1 MPPRGTD
8 ECIQVVIRCRPL
20 SSRELDN
27 GNEKVVKMYSH
38 EDKGEIMIH
47 REGDDE
53 PPKQFTFDKVFDE
66 NCMQEELFES
76 TARHIVGNV
85 LEGYNGTIFAYGQT
99 GTGKTHT
106 MEGELKPKEM
116 RGVMTRCFDA
126 VFNCIE
132 GHKDAQFLV
141 RASYLEIYKENIR
154 DLLSS
159 NPKNKL
165 IMHEKPDSG
174 VYVKDLSSFICKSSD
189 EMQSV
194 QNTGRKNK
202 SMGETKMNA
211 RSSRSHSVFTLTLE
225 CSELGPD
232 GKDHIRVG
240 KLNLVDLAGSE
251 RQSKTDASGQRLEEA
266 IKINLSL
273 TCLCQVISALTD
285 SKASYVPYRDSQLT
299 RLLQDS
305 LGGNTKTV
313 MIANI
318 GPADYNM
325 DETINTL
332 RWASRAKSIKNKPRI
347 NEDPK
352 DAMLREFQDEIQKLR
367 AQLELIQDGKDPG
380 SAALGIIGGKPQIVE
395 KVIKKKDEK
404 KLKELEEKLIR
415 EKEEIKRQAEEERR
429 KIEDQMNM
437 AEDEKKVVLERLREQ
452 EEEKEKAK
460 TKQQAL
466 IKKLKKME
474 EKVLVGTQVIEEAKK
489 QAKELKKTKKVLEK
503 ENNRRQELEEKKK
516 EKDDELIKI
525 NKKFGNLQEE
535 LDYITSKLHKVWNK
549 YQAVQGE
556 VQEQQEE
563 FLRDRQDMYDTIFE
577 LDTQLKLKASIIE
590 NFIPEDEVKKVTD
603 NAKWNEEL
611 NDWVLK
617 PPKKFQ
623 KKKGG
628 NRPVSAVGMKR
639 PTSEYS
645 RIAKGL
651 GDVNP
656 RFKFE
661 NILDLD
667 LDMPERT
674 TEDYQGQVSERVS
687 TAINMILNQ
696 TEDDAATQVPIESLI
711 NFSDSILTETA
722 QKPAT
727 AAASRPKSAKRIKSA
742 VKKKK
747 GPSLE
752 ALPDDESETK
762 ASEDT
767 KPDDIPRARGLG
779 N

>member
-1 MPPRGTD
+1 
-8 ECIQVVIRCRPL
+8 
-20 SSRELDN
+20 
-27 GNEKVVKMYSH
+27 
-38 EDKGEIMIH
+38 
-47 REGDDE
+47 
-53 PPKQFTFDKVFDE
+53 
-66 NCMQEELFES
+66 
-76 TARHIVGNV
+76 
-85 LEGYNGTIFAYGQT
+85 
-99 GTGKTHT
+99 
-106 MEGELKPKEM
+106 
-116 RGVMTRCFDA
+116 
-126 VFNCIE
+126 
-132 GHKDAQFLV
+132 
-141 RASYLEIYKENIR
+141 
-154 DLLSS
+154 
-159 NPKNKL
+159 
-165 IMHEKPDSG
+165 MHEKPDSG
-174 VYVKDLSSFICKSSD
+174 VYVKDLSSFICKSFE
-189 EMQSV
+189 EMQAV
-194 QNTGRKNK
+194 QDTGRKNK

-225 CSELGPD
+225 ISELGPD

-240 KLNLVDLAGSE
+240 KLNMVDLAGSE
-251 RQSKTDASGQRLEEA
+251 RQSKTNATGQRLEEA

-285 SKASYVPYRDSQLT
+285 SKATYVPYRDSQLT

-318 GPADYNM
+318 GPADYNI

-332 RWASRAKSIKNKPRI
+332 RWASRAKHIQNKPRI

-352 DAMLREFQDEIQKLR
+352 DAMLREFQEEIRKLR
-367 AQLELIQDGKDPG
+367 SQLEMIQDGKDP
-380 SAALGIIGGKPQIVE
+380 SAALGVIGGKPQIVE
-395 KVIKKKDEK
+395 KVVKKKDEK
-404 KLKELEEKLIR
+404 KLKELEEKLLR
-415 EKEEIKRQAEEERR
+415 EKEEIKRQAEDERNR
-429 KIEDQMNM
+429 IEQQMNM
-437 AEDEKKVVLERLREQ
+437 AEDEKKQVLDRIRAQ
-452 EEEKEKAK
+452 EEEREKAK

-474 EKVLVGTQVIEEAKK
+474 EKVLVGHQVIEEAKK

-516 EKDDELIKI
+516 EKDDELLKI
-525 NKKFGNLQEE
+525 NKKFGTLQEE
-535 LDYITSKLHKVWNK
+535 LDYITKKLHKVWSK
-549 YQAVQGE
+549 YQSAQNE
-556 VQEQQEE
+556 IQESQEE
-563 FLRDRQDMYDTIFE
+563 FFRDRQDMYDTIFE

-603 NAKWNEEL
+603 MAKWNDEL

-674 TEDYQGQVSERVS
+674 TEDYQGQPSERVHN
-687 TAINMILNQ
+687 AINMILNQ
-696 TEDDAATQVPIESLI
+696 NDEEQAAAVPIETLI
-711 NFSDSILTETA
+711 NFNDSILSETA
-722 QKPAT
+722 AKPK
-727 AAASRPKSAKRIKSA
+727 SDRPKSAKRLKSA
-742 VKKKK
+742 KKKK
-747 GPSLE
+747 TLE
-752 ALPDDESETK
+752 ALPDDEEEVEQKKT
-762 ASEDT
+762 EDR
-767 KPDDIPRARGLG
+767 PDAIPRARGLV
-779 N
+779 

>member
-1 MPPRGTD
+1 MSKNKS

-20 SSRELDN
+20 SKKEREN
-27 GNEKVVKMYSH
+27 GNEKVVQMYSR
-38 EDKGEIMIH
+38 EDKGEIMVG
-47 REGDDE
+47 REGDEE

-66 NCMQEELFES
+66 AIGQEQLFEES
-76 TARHIVGNV
+76 SRAIVGNV

-106 MEGELKPKEM
+106 MEGEQKPKEM
-116 RGVMTRCFDA
+116 RGVMSRCFEA
-126 VFNCIE
+126 VFNCIDA
-132 GHKDAQFLV
+132 HKDAQFLV

-154 DLLSS
+154 DLLSP

-174 VYVKDLSSFICKSSD
+174 VYVKDLSSFICKNYQ
-189 EMQSV
+189 EMQAV

-240 KLNLVDLAGSE
+240 KLNMVDLAGSE

-285 SKASYVPYRDSQLT
+285 TKSSYVPYRDSQLT

-318 GPADYNM
+318 GPADYNT

-332 RWASRAKSIKNKPRI
+332 RWASRAKNIKNKPRI

-352 DAMLREFQDEIQKLR
+352 DAMLREFQDEIHKLR
-367 AQLELIQDGKDPG
+367 AQLEMIQDGKDPG
-380 SAALGIIGGKPQIVE
+380 VTMAALGGQQIVE

-404 KLKELEEKLIR
+404 KLKELEEKLII
-415 EKEEIKRQAEEERR
+415 EKEQIKKKADEERQR
-429 KIEDQMNM
+429 IEQEMNM
-437 AEDEKKVVLERLREQ
+437 ADDEKKQVLDKLRQQ
-452 EEEKEKAK
+452 EEEKEKSK
-460 TKQQAL
+460 TKQQEL

-474 EKVLVGTQVIEEAKK
+474 EKVLVGSEVMKEAKK
-489 QAKELKKTKKVLEK
+489 QEKELKHTRKILEK
-503 ENNRRQELEEKKK
+503 ENKRRERLEDKKQMA
-516 EKDDELIKI
+516 DDELLKF

-535 LDYITSKLHKVWNK
+535 LDYVTGKLQKVWQK
-549 YQAVQGE
+549 YQGVQNE
-556 VQEQQEE
+556 IQEQQEE

-577 LDTQLKLKASIIE
+577 LDTQLKLKTSIIE
-590 NFIPEDEVKKVTD
+590 NFIPDDEVKKVTD
-603 NAKWNEEL
+603 NSKWNEEL

-617 PPKKFQ
+617 PPKRFQ

-696 TEDDAATQVPIESLI
+696 NEEEQTASVPIENLI
-711 NFSDSILTETA
+711 NFSDSILQEKPVTE
-722 QKPAT
+722 K
-727 AAASRPKSAKRIKSA
+727 AARPKSAKRLKSA
-742 VKKKK
+742 KKKA
-747 GPSLE
+747 STLQQ
-752 ALPDDESETK
+752 LPDDTQETETK
-762 ASEDT
+762 ASHDT
-767 KPDDIPRARGLG
+767 TNPEDIPRAKGLM
-779 N
+779 

>member
-1 MPPRGTD
+1 MRSNKS
-8 ECIQVVIRCRPL
+8 EAIQVVIRCRPL
-20 SSRELDN
+20 SSTEVAN
-27 GNEKVVKMYSH
+27 GNEKVVKMV
-38 EDKGEIMIH
+38 ERDDWGEVIVH
-47 REGDDE
+47 REGDEE
-53 PPKQFTFDKVFDE
+53 PPKIFSFDRVFDE
-66 NCMQEELFES
+66 RTNQEDLFEK
-76 TARHIVGNV
+76 TARAIVGNV
-85 LEGYNGTIFAYGQT
+85 FEGYNGTIFAYGQT

-106 MEGELKPKEM
+106 MEGEMKPKEM
-116 RGVMTRCFDA
+116 RGVMTRCFES
-126 VFNCIE
+126 VFKCIDE
-132 GHKDAQFLV
+132 QPNAQFLV

-174 VYVKDLSSFICKSSD
+174 VYVKDLSSFICKSFE
-189 EMQSV
+189 EMQAV
-194 QNTGRKNK
+194 QDTGRKNK

-225 CSELGPD
+225 ISELGPD

-240 KLNLVDLAGSE
+240 KLNMVDLAGSE
-251 RQSKTDASGQRLEEA
+251 RQSKTNATGQRLEEA

-285 SKASYVPYRDSQLT
+285 SKATYVPYRDSQLT

-318 GPADYNM
+318 GPADYNI

-332 RWASRAKSIKNKPRI
+332 RWASRAKHIQNKPRI

-352 DAMLREFQDEIQKLR
+352 DAMLREFQEEIRKLR
-367 AQLELIQDGKDPG
+367 SQLEMIQDGKDP
-380 SAALGIIGGKPQIVE
+380 SAALGVIGGKPQIVE
-395 KVIKKKDEK
+395 KVVKKKDEK
-404 KLKELEEKLIR
+404 KLKELEEKLLR
-415 EKEEIKRQAEEERR
+415 EKEEIKRQAEDERNR
-429 KIEDQMNM
+429 IEQQMNM
-437 AEDEKKVVLERLREQ
+437 AEDEKKQVLDRIRAQ
-452 EEEKEKAK
+452 EEEREKAK

-474 EKVLVGTQVIEEAKK
+474 EKVLVGHQVIEEAKK

-516 EKDDELIKI
+516 EKDDELLKI
-525 NKKFGNLQEE
+525 NKKFGTLQEE
-535 LDYITSKLHKVWNK
+535 LDYITKKLHKVWSK
-549 YQAVQGE
+549 YQSAQNE
-556 VQEQQEE
+556 IQESQEE
-563 FLRDRQDMYDTIFE
+563 FFRDRQDMYDTIFE

-603 NAKWNEEL
+603 MAKWNDEL

-674 TEDYQGQVSERVS
+674 TEDYQGQPSERVHN
-687 TAINMILNQ
+687 AINMILNQ
-696 TEDDAATQVPIESLI
+696 NDEEQAAAVPIETLI
-711 NFSDSILTETA
+711 NFNDSILSETA
-722 QKPAT
+722 AKPK
-727 AAASRPKSAKRIKSA
+727 SDRPKSAKRLKSA
-742 VKKKK
+742 KKKK
-747 GPSLE
+747 TLE
-752 ALPDDESETK
+752 ALPDDEEEVEQKKT
-762 ASEDT
+762 EDR
-767 KPDDIPRARGLG
+767 PDAIPRARGLV
-779 N
+779 

>member
-1 MPPRGTD
+1 MLRKD
-8 ECIQVVIRCRPL
+8 NSECIQVVIRCRPL
-20 SSRELDN
+20 SSTEIAN
-27 GNEKVVKMYSH
+27 GNQKVVKMYENH
-38 EDKGEIMIH
+38 GKGEIAIQH
-47 REGDDE
+47 EGDDE
-53 PPKQFTFDKVFDE
+53 APKIFTFDKVFDE
-66 NCMQEELFES
+66 TVEQEFLFENS
-76 TARHIVGNV
+76 SRPIVSNV
-85 LEGYNGTIFAYGQT
+85 IEGYNGTIFAYGQT

-106 MEGELKPKEM
+106 MEGEMKPKEM
-116 RGVMTRCFDA
+116 KGVMARCFEA
-126 VFNCIE
+126 VYSQIDN
-132 GHKDAQFLV
+132 HKDAQFLI

-174 VYVKDLSSFICKSSD
+174 VYVKDLSSFICKSSK
-189 EMQSV
+189 EMQAV
-194 QNTGRKNK
+194 QETGRKNK

-240 KLNLVDLAGSE
+240 KLNMVDLAGSE
-251 RQSKTDASGQRLEEA
+251 RQSKTNATGQRLEEA

-285 SKASYVPYRDSQLT
+285 SKSTYVPYRDSQLT

-332 RWASRAKSIKNKPRI
+332 RWASRAKNIKNQPKI

-352 DAMLREFQDEIQKLR
+352 DAMLREFQDEIHKLR
-367 AQLELIQDGKDPG
+367 QQLEMIQEGKDPG
-380 SAALGIIGGKPQIVE
+380 AALGFVKGKPQIIE
-395 KVIKKKDEK
+395 KVIKVKDDK
-404 KLKELEEKLIR
+404 KLKELEEKLLQ
-415 EKEEIKRQAEEERR
+415 EKEEIKKQAEEERR
-429 KIEDQMNM
+429 KIEAQMNM
-437 AEDEKKVVLERLREQ
+437 AEDEKKALLDKLRFQ

-460 TKQQAL
+460 TKQQSL

-474 EKVLVGTQVIEEAKK
+474 EKVIVGTQVMEEAKN
-489 QAKELKKTKKVLEK
+489 QAKELKKTKKELDK
-503 ENNRRQELEEKKK
+503 EQRLQKELEEQKK
-516 EKDDELIKI
+516 EKDDELLQI
-525 NKKFGNLQEE
+525 NKKFGTLQEE
-535 LDYITSKLHKVWNK
+535 LDYITKKLHKVWSK
-549 YQAVQGE
+549 YQGVQTEIHE
-556 VQEQQEE
+556 VQEDFFRE
-563 FLRDRQDMYDTIFE
+563 RQDMFDTIYE
-577 LDTQLKLKASIIE
+577 LDCQLRLKAAIIE

-603 NAKWNEEL
+603 MSKWNDEL

-628 NRPVSAVGMKR
+628 IRPVSAVGMKR

-674 TEDYQGQVSERVS
+674 TEDYQGQPSERVHN
-687 TAINMILNQ
+687 AINMILNQ
-696 TEDDAATQVPIESLI
+696 NEEEQAASVPIDNLI
-711 NFSDSILTETA
+711 NFNDSVLVETKE
-722 QKPAT
+722 KPA
-727 AAASRPKSAKRIKSA
+727 AARPKSAKRIKSA
-742 VKKKK
+742 KKKATLQEL
-747 GPSLE
+747 P
-752 ALPDDESETK
+752 PDDKEIEK
-762 ASEDT
+762 KEAQD
-767 KPDDIPRARGLG
+767 KPQEMFPKARGLK
-779 N
+779 

>member
-1 MPPRGTD
+1 MPSNDP
-8 ECIQVVIRCRPL
+8 EWIQVVIRCRPL
-20 SSRELDN
+20 SEKEIAN
-27 GNEKVVKMYSH
+27 GNEKVVKMF
-38 EDKGEIMIH
+38 ERGDKGEVH
-47 REGDDE
+47 VGRDGDEE
-53 PPKQFTFDKVFDE
+53 PPKVFTFDKIFDE
-66 NCMQEELFES
+66 NIEQDVLFEK
-76 TARHIVGNV
+76 TARAIVGNV

-106 MEGELKPKEM
+106 MEGLMMPKNL
-116 RGVMTRCFDA
+116 RGVMSRCFEA
-126 VFNCIE
+126 VYDSIE
-132 GHKDAQFLV
+132 GHKDAQFLI
-141 RASYLEIYKENIR
+141 RASYLEIYKENVR

-165 IMHEKPDSG
+165 LLHEKPDSG
-174 VYVKDLSSFICKSSD
+174 VYVKDLSSFICKNCE
-189 EMQSV
+189 EMQAV
-194 QNTGRKNK
+194 QDTGRKNK
-202 SMGETKMNA
+202 SMGETSMNA

-225 CSELGPD
+225 WSELGPD

-240 KLNLVDLAGSE
+240 KLNMVDLAGSE
-251 RQSKTDASGQRLEEA
+251 RQSKTNATGQRLEEA

-285 SKASYVPYRDSQLT
+285 PKATYVPYRDSQLT

-332 RWASRAKSIKNKPRI
+332 RWASRAKNIQNKPRI

-352 DAMLREFQDEIQKLR
+352 DAMLREFQEEIRKLR
-367 AQLELIQDGKDPG
+367 AQLEMIQDGKDPT
-380 SAALGIIGGKPQIVE
+380 AALGIVGGKPQIIE
-395 KVIKKKDEK
+395 KIVKVKDEA
-404 KLKELEEKLIR
+404 KLKELEEKLNR
-415 EKEEIKRQAEEERR
+415 EKEEIKLQAEEERR
-429 KIEDQMNM
+429 RIEAQMNM
-437 AEDEKKVVLERLREQ
+437 AEDEKKVVLDRIREQ

-460 TKQQAL
+460 TKQQSL

-474 EKVLVGTQVIEEAKK
+474 EKVLVGTQVMEEAKK

-503 ENNRRQELEEKKK
+503 ENRQRQELEEQKK
-516 EKDDELIKI
+516 EKDDELLQI
-525 NKKFGNLQEE
+525 NKKFGTLQEE
-535 LDYITSKLHKVWNK
+535 LDYITKKLQKVWSK
-549 YQAVQGE
+549 YQSVQNEIQE
-556 VQEQQEE
+556 VQED
-563 FLRDRQDMYDTIFE
+563 FYRDRQDMFDTISE
-577 LDTQLKLKASIIE
+577 LDIQLKLKSLIID

-603 NAKWNEEL
+603 MAKWNEEL
-611 NDWVLK
+611 NDWVIK

-628 NRPVSAVGMKR
+628 VRPVSAVGMKR

-674 TEDYQGQVSERVS
+674 TEDYQGQPSERVHN
-687 TAINMILNQ
+687 AINMILNQ
-696 TEDDAATQVPIESLI
+696 NDEEQNAVVPIDNLI
-711 NFSDSILTETA
+711 NFNDSVLQETQAKPKSD
-722 QKPAT
+722 
-727 AAASRPKSAKRIKSA
+727 RPKSAKRVKTA
-742 VKKKK
+742 KKKK
-747 GPSLE
+747 TLE
-752 ALPDDESETK
+752 ELPDEEIEK
-762 ASEDT
+762 
-767 KPDDIPRARGLG
+767 KK
-779 N
+779 

>member
-1 MPPRGTD
+1 MRSHKS
-8 ECIQVVIRCRPL
+8 EAIQVVIRCRPL
-20 SSRELDN
+20 SSTEVAN
-27 GNEKVVKMYSH
+27 GNEKVVKMV
-38 EDKGEIMIH
+38 ERDDWGEVIVH
-47 REGDDE
+47 REGDEE
-53 PPKQFTFDKVFDE
+53 PPKIFSFDRVFDE
-66 NCMQEELFES
+66 RTNQEDLFEK
-76 TARHIVGNV
+76 TARAIVGNV
-85 LEGYNGTIFAYGQT
+85 FEGYNGTIFAYGQT

-106 MEGELKPKEM
+106 MEGEMKPKEM
-116 RGVMTRCFDA
+116 RGVMTRCFES
-126 VFNCIE
+126 VFKCIDE
-132 GHKDAQFLV
+132 QPNAQFLV

-174 VYVKDLSSFICKSSD
+174 VYVKDLSSFICKSFE
-189 EMQSV
+189 EMQAV
-194 QNTGRKNK
+194 QDTGRKNK

-225 CSELGPD
+225 ISELGPD

-240 KLNLVDLAGSE
+240 KLNMVDLAGSE
-251 RQSKTDASGQRLEEA
+251 RQSKTNATGQRLEEA

-285 SKASYVPYRDSQLT
+285 SKATYVPYRDSQLT

-318 GPADYNM
+318 GPADYNI

-332 RWASRAKSIKNKPRI
+332 RWASRAKHIQNKPRI

-352 DAMLREFQDEIQKLR
+352 DAMLREFQEEIRKLR
-367 AQLELIQDGKDPG
+367 SQLEMIQDGKDP
-380 SAALGIIGGKPQIVE
+380 SAALGVIGGKPQIVE
-395 KVIKKKDEK
+395 KVVKKKDEK
-404 KLKELEEKLIR
+404 KLKELEEKLLR
-415 EKEEIKRQAEEERR
+415 EKEEIKRQAEDERNR
-429 KIEDQMNM
+429 IEQQMNM
-437 AEDEKKVVLERLREQ
+437 AEDEKKQVLDRIRAQ
-452 EEEKEKAK
+452 EEEREKAK

-474 EKVLVGTQVIEEAKK
+474 EKVLVGHQVIEEAKK

-516 EKDDELIKI
+516 EKDDELLKI
-525 NKKFGNLQEE
+525 NKKFGTLQEE
-535 LDYITSKLHKVWNK
+535 LDYITKKLHKVWSK
-549 YQAVQGE
+549 YQSAQNE
-556 VQEQQEE
+556 IQESQEE
-563 FLRDRQDMYDTIFE
+563 FFRDRQDMYDTIFE

-603 NAKWNEEL
+603 MAKWNDEL

-674 TEDYQGQVSERVS
+674 TEDYQGQPSERVHN
-687 TAINMILNQ
+687 AINMILNQ
-696 TEDDAATQVPIESLI
+696 NDEEQAAAVPIETLI
-711 NFSDSILTETA
+711 NFNDSILSETA
-722 QKPAT
+722 AKPK
-727 AAASRPKSAKRIKSA
+727 SDRPKSAKRLKSA
-742 VKKKK
+742 KKKK
-747 GPSLE
+747 TLE
-752 ALPDDESETK
+752 ALPDDEEEVEQKKT
-762 ASEDT
+762 EDR
-767 KPDDIPRARGLG
+767 PDAIPRARGLV
-779 N
+779 

>member
-1 MPPRGTD
+1 MKMPSSSS

-20 SSRELDN
+20 SSKEKEN
-27 GNEKVVKMYSH
+27 GNEKVVEMECR
-38 EDKGEIMIH
+38 EDKGEITIH
-47 REGDDE
+47 REDSEE
-53 PPKQFTFDKVFDE
+53 PPKRFTFDKAFDE
-66 NCMQEELFES
+66 DIGQEELFES
-76 TARHIVGNV
+76 TARAIVGNV

-106 MEGELKPKEM
+106 MEGEPKPKEM
-116 RGVMTRCFDA
+116 RGVMSRCFEA

-154 DLLSS
+154 DLLSQ

-174 VYVKDLSSFICKSSD
+174 VYVKDLSSFICKNYD
-189 EMQSV
+189 EMQAV

-251 RQSKTDASGQRLEEA
+251 RQSKTNATGTRLEEA

-285 SKASYVPYRDSQLT
+285 SKSNYVPYRDSQLT
-299 RLLQDS
+299 RILQDS

-332 RWASRAKSIKNKPRI
+332 RWASRAKNIKNKPKI

-352 DAMLREFQDEIQKLR
+352 DAMLREFQDEIHKLR
-367 AQLELIQDGKDPG
+367 AQLEMIQEGKDPG
-380 SAALGIIGGKPQIVE
+380 ATLGIVGGQPKIIE
-395 KVIKKKDEK
+395 KVIRKKDDK
-404 KLKELEEKLIR
+404 KLKELELKLIQ
-415 EKEEIKRQAEEERR
+415 EKEEIKKKAEEERHL
-429 KIEDQMNM
+429 IEQEINM
-437 AEDEKKVVLERLREQ
+437 AEDEKKQVLERLRQQ
-452 EEEKEKAK
+452 EEEKEKQK
-460 TKQQAL
+460 TKQQSL

-489 QAKELKKTKKVLEK
+489 QAKELKKTRKVLEK
-503 ENNRRQELEEKKK
+503 ENNRRQELEERKK
-516 EKDDELIKI
+516 EKDDELLKI

-535 LDYITSKLHKVWNK
+535 LDYITGKLQKVWQK
-549 YQAVQGE
+549 YQTSQNE
-556 VQEQQEE
+556 IQEQQEE

-577 LDTQLKLKASIIE
+577 LDTQLKLKTSIIE
-590 NFIPEDEVKKVTD
+590 NFIPEDEVKKVTA
-603 NAKWNEEL
+603 NSKWNEEL

-617 PPKKFQ
+617 PPKRFQ

-696 TEDDAATQVPIESLI
+696 NDEDQNASVPIENLI
-711 NFSDSILTETA
+711 NFNDSLLQE
-722 QKPAT
+722 KPLASK
-727 AAASRPKSAKRIKSA
+727 ASRPKSAKRLKSA
-742 VKKKK
+742 KKK
-747 GPSLE
+747 GSSLQ
-752 ALPDDESETK
+752 ALPDDTREKEEEKSHEP
-762 ASEDT
+762 T
-767 KPDDIPRARGLG
+767 KPDDIPRARGLI
-779 N
+779 